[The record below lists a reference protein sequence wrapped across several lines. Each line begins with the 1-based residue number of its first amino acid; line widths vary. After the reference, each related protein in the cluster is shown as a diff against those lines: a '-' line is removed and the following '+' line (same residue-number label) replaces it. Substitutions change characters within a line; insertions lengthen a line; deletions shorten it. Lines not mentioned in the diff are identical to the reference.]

1 MGKFIFKVEKER
13 VKDSLEILPIVR
25 IQNKYSCGRVNEYSL
40 KLGWLSVSVTFKLRR
55 NRFEHELVVFAE
67 DYADAVDGIINH
79 ESVKNNGYA
88 VKYNTIRNIGKSGI
102 GQVWT
107 VRIFKDK

>member
-1 MGKFIFKVEKER
+1 MGKFIFKVERER

-25 IQNKYSCGRVNEYSL
+25 IQNKYSCGRANEYSL

-55 NRFEHELVVFAE
+55 NRLEHELIVFAE
-67 DYADAVDGIINH
+67 DYADAVDGVMNH
-79 ESVKNNGYA
+79 DLIKTKGYA
-88 VKYNTIRNIGKSGI
+88 AKYNTLKQVGQSGI

-107 VRIFKDK
+107 VRIFKDR